1 MKGGGGPQYGRLA
14 KDRKKTFPVWPFL
27 FFGFSTMRMY
37 YLSGKL
43 NKEYLKSLVTQN
55 KSKNTQ
61 SPQFLVEYY
70 KPTSVITQIHYI
82 PSKGHGVR
90 LAGFKL

>member
-1 MKGGGGPQYGRLA
+1 MGGWPRTE
-14 KDRKKTFPVWPFL
+14 RRHSTVWPFR
-27 FFGFSTMRMY
+27 FVGFSTMRMY

-90 LAGFKL
+90 LAGFQL